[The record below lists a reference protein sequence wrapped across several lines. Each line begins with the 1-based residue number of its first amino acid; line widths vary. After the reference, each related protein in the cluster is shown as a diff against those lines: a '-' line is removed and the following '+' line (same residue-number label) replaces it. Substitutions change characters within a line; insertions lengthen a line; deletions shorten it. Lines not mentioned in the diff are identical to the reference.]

1 MLDKYKIN
9 QIKVLLSEGNG
20 IKTVARLTGVSRNTV
35 RRIHRNTPRKGRHGL
50 GWRAMEAKREELKK
64 LFYAC
69 KGNCSTMYRFVEDT
83 IGVEPPSLRTLQKF
97 CVPFRLELS
106 QEQTDEGGTLPPH
119 PAAQGRLTA
128 GAGKTWF
135 PSSQNDS

>member
-20 IKTVARLTGVSRNTV
+20 IKTVARLTGVSRNT
-35 RRIHRNTPRKGRHGL
+35 PLKGRHGL
-50 GWRAMEAKREELKK
+50 AWRAMEAKREELKK

-106 QEQTDEGGTLPPH
+106 QEQTDEGGMLRPP
-119 PAAQGRLTA
+119 
-128 GAGKTWF
+128 
-135 PSSQNDS
+135 PSSGTR

>member
-9 QIKVLLSEGNG
+9 QIKVLLGEGHG

-35 RRIHRNTPRKGRHGL
+35 RRYQRNIPRKGRHGL
-50 GWRAMEAKREELKK
+50 AWRAMEAKREELKK

-83 IGVEPPSLRTLQKF
+83 IGVKPPSLRTLQKF

-106 QEQTDEGGTLPPH
+106 QDQADEGGMLRPSSLP
-119 PAAQGRLTA
+119 QGRLKA
-128 GAGKTWF
+128 GSKKSMVSLL
-135 PSSQNDS
+135 PE

>member
-9 QIKVLLSEGNG
+9 QIKVLLGEGHG

-35 RRIHRNTPRKGRHGL
+35 RRYQRNTPRKERHGL
-50 GWRAMEAKREELKK
+50 AWRAIEAKREEVKK

-69 KGNCSTMYRFVEDT
+69 KGNCSTMHRLMEDT

-106 QEQTDEGGTLPPH
+106 QEQADEGGTLRPSP
-119 PAAQGRLTA
+119 
-128 GAGKTWF
+128 F
-135 PSSQNDS
+135 PTR

>member
-9 QIKVLLSEGNG
+9 QIKILLGEGHG

-35 RRIHRNTPRKGRHGL
+35 RRYQRNTPRKGRHGPA
-50 GWRAMEAKREELKK
+50 WRAMEAKREEIKK

-69 KGNCSTMYRFVEDT
+69 KGNCSTMHRLLEDI

-106 QEQTDEGGTLPPH
+106 QEQTDEGGTIPP
-119 PAAQGRLTA
+119 
-128 GAGKTWF
+128 
-135 PSSQNDS
+135 PSRHKVG

>member
-35 RRIHRNTPRKGRHGL
+35 RRYQRNTPLKGRHGL
-50 GWRAMEAKREELKK
+50 AWRAMEAKREELKK

-106 QEQTDEGGTLPPH
+106 QDQADEGGMLRSPSLP
-119 PAAQGRLTA
+119 QGRLKA
-128 GAGKTWF
+128 GSKKSMVSLL
-135 PSSQNDS
+135 PE